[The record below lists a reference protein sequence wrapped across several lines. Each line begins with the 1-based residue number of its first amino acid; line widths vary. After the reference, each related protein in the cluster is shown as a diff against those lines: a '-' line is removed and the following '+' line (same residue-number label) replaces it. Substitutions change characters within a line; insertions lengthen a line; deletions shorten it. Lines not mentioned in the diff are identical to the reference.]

1 MKFNLINDTKPKLL
15 KRGELAIMENDY
27 VTRIVLVESLE
38 GDTFTGTVVYY
49 HNACATDTGTDYPV
63 GTYTEGWAYKL
74 YRPFAGKLTI
84 DI

>member
-1 MKFNLINDTKPKLL
+1 MKFNLIYETKTTTFNC
-15 KRGELAIMENDY
+15 GELAIMEADY
-27 VTRIVLVESLE
+27 VTRIVLVESIE

-63 GTYTEGWAYKL
+63 GTHSDGWVCKL
-74 YRPFAGKLTI
+74 YKPFTGKLTI